1 VFSRQ
6 LPAQQ
11 LTTLVVEAVLL
22 IRVMELLLLA
32 LEVWVEAAQ
41 VLQALVLLPVQME
54 LQTQAAVA
62 VALVTT
68 VLLVAEK
75 VEMVAPAL

>member
-1 VFSRQ
+1 M
-6 LPAQQ
+6 
-11 LTTLVVEAVLL
+11 VEAVLL

-54 LQTQAAVA
+54 LQTQAAV
-62 VALVTT
+62 VVVLVTT
-68 VLLVAEK
+68 VLLVAAR
-75 VEMVAPAL
+75 VEMAVLAL